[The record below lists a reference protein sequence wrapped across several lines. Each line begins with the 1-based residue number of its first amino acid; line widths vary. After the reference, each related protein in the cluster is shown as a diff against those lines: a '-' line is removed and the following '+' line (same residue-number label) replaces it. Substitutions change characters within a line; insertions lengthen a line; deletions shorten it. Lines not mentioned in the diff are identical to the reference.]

1 MVTATHDD
9 IARLFPGIQDH
20 TAVEIIQANVSFAD
34 LEAVALLLQ
43 GADDDLISIRREH
56 GDRINRV
63 LDILAKG
70 EFDQGE
76 DDRD

>member
-20 TAVEIIQANVSFAD
+20 TAVEIIQANASFAD

-70 EFDQGE
+70 EFVQGE